1 MNKLLKN
8 LILLITVAYSSL
20 LMAHEVAGYSTQAQF
35 LPEVTEPYVSVA
47 DNIKAM
53 DTDHDGIVTVHE
65 MRVFIESKHGKG
77 YEQKLFDAM
86 EAAAGNRSCGS
97 SFSKSLY

>member
-1 MNKLLKN
+1 
-8 LILLITVAYSSL
+8 
-20 LMAHEVAGYSTQAQF
+20 
-35 LPEVTEPYVSVA
+35 
-47 DNIKAM
+47 
-53 DTDHDGIVTVHE
+53 VHE

>member
-1 MNKLLKN
+1 MNKFVKN
-8 LILLITVAYSSL
+8 LIVLIVAGYSSS
-20 LMAHEVAGYSTQAQF
+20 LMAHEVPGYSSEAQF

-65 MRVFIESKHGKG
+65 MRVFMESKHGQG

>member
-1 MNKLLKN
+1 MNKFLKN
-8 LILLITVAYSSL
+8 LILLITFGYSSS
-20 LMAHEVAGYSTQAQF
+20 LMAHEVAAYSTQTQF
-35 LPEVTEPYVSVA
+35 LPELTEPYVSVA

-65 MRVFIESKHGKG
+65 MRVFIESKHGIG

>member
-1 MNKLLKN
+1 MNKFLKN
-8 LILLITVAYSSL
+8 LILLITLGYSSL

-35 LPEVTEPYVSVA
+35 LPEMTEPYVSVA

>member
-8 LILLITVAYSSL
+8 LILLITVGYSSS
-20 LMAHEVAGYSTQAQF
+20 LMAHELAAYSTQTQF
-35 LPEVTEPYVSVA
+35 LSEVTESYVSVA

>member
-1 MNKLLKN
+1 MNKSLKN
-8 LILLITVAYSSL
+8 LIVLITVGYSSSL
-20 LMAHEVAGYSTQAQF
+20 RAHEVAGYSTEAQF
-35 LPEVTEPYVSVA
+35 LPDVTEPYVSVA
-47 DNIKAM
+47 ANIKAM

>member
-1 MNKLLKN
+1 MNKSLKN
-8 LILLITVAYSSL
+8 LIVLITVGYSSS
-20 LMAHEVAGYSTQAQF
+20 LMAHEVAGYSTEAQF
-35 LPEVTEPYVSVA
+35 LPDVTEPYVSVA

-65 MRVFIESKHGKG
+65 MRVFVESKHGKG

-86 EAAAGNRSCGS
+86 EASAGNRSCGS

>member
-8 LILLITVAYSSL
+8 LILLITVGYSSS
-20 LMAHEVAGYSTQAQF
+20 LMAHEAAAYSTQAQF